1 MYGGVSD
8 LLSFM
13 WSMLSSWL
21 FLGRI
26 VVLIFIDVRALAGS
40 CARKKR
46 QALPDLLKGLNLTET
61 FVMNF
66 VIIAVVGNTELELW
80 SVIERLIEKPS
91 RMLHTRSKIFYM
103 IILARYIV
111 CD

>member
-1 MYGGVSD
+1 
-8 LLSFM
+8 M

-26 VVLIFIDVRALAGS
+26 VVLIFIDARALAGS

-46 QALPDLLKGLNLTET
+46 QAIPDLLKGSNLTET

-66 VIIAVVGNTELELW
+66 VIIAVLGNTELELG
-80 SVIERLIEKPS
+80 SVTRRLTEKS
-91 RMLHTRSKIFYM
+91 ELSLLHDLRKVY
-103 IILARYIV
+103 RP
-111 CD
+111 

>member
-1 MYGGVSD
+1 MDVSD

-21 FLGRI
+21 ILGSI
-26 VVLIFIDVRALAGS
+26 VVLIFIVVRALAGS

-46 QALPDLLKGLNLTET
+46 QAFPDLLKGLNLTET

-66 VIIAVVGNTELELW
+66 VIIAVLGATELELR
-80 SVIERLIEKPS
+80 SVTKHLIEKPYACS
-91 RMLHTRSKIFYM
+91 IPQSKVFYM
-103 IILARYIV
+103 ILARYIV
-111 CD
+111 RG